1 MSGFRLSR
9 IVIQWVLD
17 KCWTRSYQDLCF
29 YLKKNNSA
37 ILIFFCEIRSKQ
49 MEIPGACFTKCNMI
63 HNKLLTLPWETY
75 ASARMGRLDRSG
87 EQRVSHLCSF
97 RYFGSPWMALICIM
111 PLIHKKTGIIFFKY
125 PLCPTTEK
133 LLNLNIIVKVFK

>member
-1 MSGFRLSR
+1 MLLF
-9 IVIQWVLD
+9 
-17 KCWTRSYQDLCF
+17 K
-29 YLKKNNSA
+29 KKNNSA